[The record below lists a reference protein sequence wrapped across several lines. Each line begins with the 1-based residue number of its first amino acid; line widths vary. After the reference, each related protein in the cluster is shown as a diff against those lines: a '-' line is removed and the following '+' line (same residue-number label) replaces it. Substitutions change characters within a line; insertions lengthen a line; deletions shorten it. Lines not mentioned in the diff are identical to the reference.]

1 MWRRKVMRNQ
11 NIVRTCG
18 IVVLLLSLTPL
29 AFGQGEVLDET
40 LMHEGVERTYKL
52 FIPSTYSPGSAT
64 PLVLNL
70 HGHRGNADQQMVS
83 SAMNSVAEEE
93 GFIVAYPNGV
103 DDTWKFSNDNDIN
116 FIDELLE
123 TIGSQY
129 SVDASR
135 VYSTGLS
142 KGGMFSY
149 VLAVT
154 RPYTFAAIAPVA
166 GFRRIDEQQDGSGLH
181 PPWVPRV
188 PPRPVP
194 LMHIHGTGD
203 LAGPYHG
210 GPRPSD
216 PDGKIYPS
224 VEDVLNEWL
233 ACNGCDATPSVS
245 ELPDIMPDDGSTV
258 SILSWGDCD
267 TYTSV
272 DGDEI
277 VANVVH
283 YRVNG
288 GGHNWP
294 VLEADRAA
302 NLDAIEITWG
312 ADLLP
317 YFMPLNSDFSAS
329 AAMWEFFEQ
338 HVVAV
343 PEPNGLALAFVALLG
358 LMSRLR
364 RPI

>member
-1 MWRRKVMRNQ
+1 MSIR

-18 IVVLLLSLTPL
+18 VVVLLFSLSPL
-29 AFGQGEVLDET
+29 AFGQGQVLDET
-40 LMHEGVERTYKL
+40 LMHEGVVRTYKL

-70 HGHRGNADQQMVS
+70 HGAYGNADQQMVS

-93 GFIVAYPNGV
+93 GFIIAYPNAV
-103 DDTWKFSNDNDIN
+103 DGLWKPAQYDFS
-116 FIDELLE
+116 FIDELLD
-123 TIGSQY
+123 TVGSQY

-142 KGGMFSY
+142 QGGRVSY
-149 VLAVT
+149 RLAET
-154 RPYTFAAIAPVA
+154 RPYTFAAIASVA
-166 GFRRIDEQQDGSGLH
+166 EVWAEH
-181 PPWVPRV
+181 HVPS
-188 PPRPVP
+188 RPFP

-203 LAGPYHG
+203 LLSLYNG
-210 GPRPSD
+210 GTGASGVERP
-216 PDGKIYPS
+216 P
-224 VEDVLNEWL
+224 VEDILNEWL

-245 ELPDIMPDDGSTV
+245 ELPDIAPDDGSTV
-258 SILSWGDCD
+258 SVLSWGDCD

-302 NLDAIEITWG
+302 NLAVTEETWG
-312 ADLLP
+312 SDNLH
-317 YFMPLNSDFSAS
+317 YFLPLNSDFSAS

-364 RPI
+364 RRI